1 MKRQTPHTESAS
13 VATCTGSTPK
23 KLSMKAQS
31 LALRESLT
39 SGTHNPFQRVDG
51 ELLQMLER
59 VRRKE
64 SNHDFEDAL
73 L

>member
-1 MKRQTPHTESAS
+1 
-13 VATCTGSTPK
+13 
-23 KLSMKAQS
+23 MKAQS

-51 ELLQMLER
+51 QLLEMLER
-59 VRRKE
+59 TKRKE
-64 SNHDFEDAL
+64 SRIENYEDAL